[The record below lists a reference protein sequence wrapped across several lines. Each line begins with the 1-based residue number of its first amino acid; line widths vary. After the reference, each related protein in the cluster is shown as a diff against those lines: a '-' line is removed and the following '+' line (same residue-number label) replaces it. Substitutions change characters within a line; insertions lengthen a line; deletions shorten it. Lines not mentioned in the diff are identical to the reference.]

1 MSSSN
6 FFDFVVFL
14 VLVLVTG
21 SSFMSISLLGLEFLF
36 IRDLTKNQE
45 IEIIP
50 VWVLS
55 NIWRLRRVKDAKFG
69 MNVSKKKLLNAAKCY
84 VYNFYCF
91 WIINRW

>member
-50 VWVLS
+50 V
-55 NIWRLRRVKDAKFG
+55 
-69 MNVSKKKLLNAAKCY
+69 
-84 VYNFYCF
+84 
-91 WIINRW
+91 